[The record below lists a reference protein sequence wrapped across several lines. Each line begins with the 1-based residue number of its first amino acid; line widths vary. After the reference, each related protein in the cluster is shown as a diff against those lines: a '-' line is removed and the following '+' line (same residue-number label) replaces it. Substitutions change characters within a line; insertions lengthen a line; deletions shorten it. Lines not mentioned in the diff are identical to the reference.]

1 MFEGAEG
8 CVYTTAFR
16 RWKELSEE
24 NGIHLDTHDLVAPG
38 SADLLWFLDLPRTK
52 SAWRKA
58 LGVGHE
64 NAISVLQILESPLLF
79 PAAFQPKNRALFD
92 HSISFEN
99 TSPESSHFQYRLPV
113 DGNSRRE
120 GLEFD
125 ERKLA
130 VMVNTNRHEG
140 WLATRKEGLTGLPGI
155 GPCFSGWHLPAGF
168 LFHPAKGEL
177 YSWRR
182 SVARHFAA
190 SNPADLTI
198 FGEGWNGENV
208 SWTRSCQLK
217 SPCSAK
223 RALGLDSK
231 RLELGNF
238 RFVIAAEN
246 FRGNRGYISEKI
258 FDALLGG
265 SVPVYL
271 GDDHIQD
278 SVPPA
283 CFVDAREYSNLPA
296 LLSALRAMT
305 KEEWEGKRQA
315 GREFL
320 SSEDFTLFAEDA
332 FTRGMMDIVNEISRS
347 VQNRQAS

>member
-1 MFEGAEG
+1 M
-8 CVYTTAFR
+8 
-16 RWKELSEE
+16 
-24 NGIHLDTHDLVAPG
+24 
-38 SADLLWFLDLPRTK
+38 
-52 SAWRKA
+52 
-58 LGVGHE
+58 
-64 NAISVLQILESPLLF
+64 
-79 PAAFQPKNRALFD
+79 
-92 HSISFEN
+92 
-99 TSPESSHFQYRLPV
+99 
-113 DGNSRRE
+113 
-120 GLEFD
+120 
-125 ERKLA
+125 
-130 VMVNTNRHEG
+130 
-140 WLATRKEGLTGLPGI
+140 
-155 GPCFSGWHLPAGF
+155 
-168 LFHPAKGEL
+168 
-177 YSWRR
+177 
-182 SVARHFAA
+182 
-190 SNPADLTI
+190 
-198 FGEGWNGENV
+198 
-208 SWTRSCQLK
+208 
-217 SPCSAK
+217 
-223 RALGLDSK
+223 DSK